1 MNTDWNKK
9 EKMKIKTTPSVIIRV
24 LLWIIILIGGV
35 YFGIKYDLIY
45 FKSYFLNP
53 FFHIIS
59 FLVGFILMKL
69 SFHAAA
75 IGGRELKKYGKEGDI
90 PRLETNKLVTSGI
103 FKCFRHPMLFGLSF
117 IPLAL
122 ALTIGSP
129 TFILFIAPLEMIF
142 ILIMVLIFEEMECY
156 KKFGKDYEIYKKKTP
171 IFSKTLNCYKKLF
184 IS

>member
-1 MNTDWNKK
+1 
-9 EKMKIKTTPSVIIRV
+9 MKIKTTPSVIIRI

-35 YFGIKYDLIY
+35 YYGIKYDLIY

-59 FLVGFILMKL
+59 FLIGFILMKL

-75 IGGRELKKYGKEGDI
+75 VGGRELKKYGKEGDI

-122 ALTIGSP
+122 AL
-129 TFILFIAPLEMIF
+129 
-142 ILIMVLIFEEMECY
+142 MVLVFEEMECY
-156 KKFGKDYEIYKKKTP
+156 KKFGKDYETYKKKTP
-171 IFSKTLNCYKKLF
+171 IFSKKLNCYKKLF